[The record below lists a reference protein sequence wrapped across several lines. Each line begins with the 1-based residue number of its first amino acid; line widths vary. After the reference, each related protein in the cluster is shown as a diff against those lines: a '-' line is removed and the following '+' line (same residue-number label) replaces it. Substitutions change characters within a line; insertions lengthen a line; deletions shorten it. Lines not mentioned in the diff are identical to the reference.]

1 MDKVRKTTT
10 RRVEPVRI
18 TTAPENH
25 HVDLEKRRRR
35 YLVSM
40 VIRSLC
46 FVGAVIAQAGF
57 GITWLMW
64 VLIVGAV
71 FLPYLAV
78 VAANS
83 QAPRIEGTDLPTGV
97 GTHRELG

>member
-1 MDKVRKTTT
+1 MDKVRKTTA

-18 TTAPENH
+18 TTAPESH
-25 HVDLEKRRRR
+25 RDDLDKRRRR
-35 YLVSM
+35 YVISM

-57 GITWLMW
+57 GIGWLMW

-83 QAPRIEGTDLPTGV
+83 AAPRIESTDLPTGV
-97 GTHRELG
+97 TTHRELG